1 MWPLF
6 LLNFIFR
13 VKLFC
18 EFILILFV
26 IFINYGIFNL
36 NKKFQNKLIHL

>member
-1 MWPLF
+1 MWPLS
-6 LLNFIFR
+6 LLTFIFR
-13 VKLFC
+13 IKLFC
-18 EFILILFV
+18 GFILILFI